1 MGKINLGKEK
11 GVSATDMPMPHTII
25 NENSGMAGI
34 YSAER
39 ANDRLI
45 AGMQHVSDTLFKIY
59 NDQADIRNRQE
70 ILEGQTALFDIEN
83 SEDAKLEERINKGE
97 FDNEGGLDAFK
108 KAVMESQGR
117 IDRQF
122 SDWTSKHITQSNTR
136 NYLMQHAKLNAKKN
150 FANISGRFLA
160 HDRKRRWDMYQNQT
174 NDAIETQNE
183 ANLMAVHKAYF
194 GDGSKEN
201 PFRFSKETRERAW
214 AEARRKFDERGLEI
228 RLAQAD
234 QLVNADT
241 QAAMYSAILND
252 LENGKYDGLYY
263 SESSKLI
270 SKLKEGFNK
279 IDYRNE
285 IVSIR
290 AALSKD
296 LSNMSQ
302 QQFDEWEKSTIAEI
316 EAKEHLSNEE
326 KTYYKEKISAK
337 RKTLSSQ
344 FVRNAQESY
353 KKSTLSLLEAACANG
368 NGDVDLSW
376 DFVRGA
382 ELERLRA
389 EIDAKEGSF
398 FSIGKKAQE
407 YDDNFHNI
415 MRKIDEYKPDKDND
429 GLELRGLVFRTQ
441 GFLREHR
448 IMLLNSLNNKA
459 KGITPDKWSQENLE
473 IFENQID
480 EMFDWYDV
488 KQDKNE
494 EKDQIKEE
502 PRAVAFYQLRNSIIE
517 DVKRL
522 GLTPLEAQEYLQK
535 HPIYKRLKDNQT
547 YADAVD
553 FLGGMANWTVP
564 DISKTD
570 SNAEIDYNHPPAGSL
585 KNISEWRGR
594 RYFGM

>member
-11 GVSATDMPMPHTII
+11 GVSVTDMPMPHTII

-136 NYLMQHAKLNAKKN
+136 NDLMQHAKLNAKKN

-160 HDRKRRWDMYQNQT
+160 HDRKRRWDMYQDQT
-174 NDAIETQNE
+174 NDAIEMQNE

-201 PFRFSKETRERAW
+201 PFRFSKETRERAL
-214 AEARRKFDERGLEI
+214 AEARRKFDKRGLEI
-228 RLAQAD
+228 RFAQAD

-279 IDYRNE
+279 INYRNE

-302 QQFDEWEKSTIAEI
+302 QQFDEWEKSTIAGI

-344 FVRNAQESY
+344 FVQNAQETY
-353 KKSTLSLLEAACANG
+353 KKSTLSLLDSACANG